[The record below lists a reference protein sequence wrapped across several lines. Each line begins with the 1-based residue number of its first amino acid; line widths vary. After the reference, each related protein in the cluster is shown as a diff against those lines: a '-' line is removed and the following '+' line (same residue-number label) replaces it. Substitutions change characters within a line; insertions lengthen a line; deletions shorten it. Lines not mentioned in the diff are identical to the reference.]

1 MSGQQEFGWLDTILN
16 LYRRDIERHYGGKT
30 VGNTLN
36 GDEAKAAIIEH
47 FTAQTQPLPSIHMND
62 VNGIDCPACG
72 HPTLMLMSGNYITCC
87 MADCPNPDYTDAL
100 AKQQQAELLRARKE
114 ATEANNDLHKRHED
128 NLTVVHRIELLRAR
142 IETNKEILKFIPA
155 LQKHSGASWQR
166 GYVSAQQTLRN
177 NIKKNI
183 AYLQAE
189 LDKLEGE
196 RDE

>member
-1 MSGQQEFGWLDTILN
+1 MSDQQEFGWLDELFDK
-16 LYRRDIERHYGGKT
+16 Y
-30 VGNTLN
+30 VQTLKPFKDN
-36 GDEAKAAIIEH
+36 SPTAYSSVKAAIQAR

-100 AKQQQAELLRARKE
+100 AKQHQA
-114 ATEANNDLHKRHED
+114 
-128 NLTVVHRIELLRAR
+128 ELLRAR

-183 AYLQAE
+183 AYLQTE
-189 LDKLEGE
+189 LVKLQNELTKMEGE
-196 RDE
+196 R